1 MDHFTDS
8 SSEISPFGSGK
19 PPVPAQPASP
29 LHRIFFGADGLR
41 AGWSLLLFFA
51 LLFVF
56 GTAANRISRAIHP
69 PDKSH
74 SARHEEAPPGKSM
87 LGEAVTFSIVGLST
101 FVMSRVERRP
111 LRAYGIGATQRALP
125 HFLAGLAWGAALL
138 SVLVGTLFAAHLL
151 VFTGLQLSAA
161 AILRFGAEWA
171 LAFLLVGLF
180 EEYALRGYLQFTLAR
195 GLAGAFHAATAS
207 PYAKALGFWISAAI
221 FSFIFGFGHKS
232 NPGESPVGLV
242 SAGLIGL
249 VFCLSL
255 WRTGSLWWAIGFHA
269 AWDWAQS
276 FIYGV
281 ADSGH
286 MVAFH
291 LLGSHPQGKALLS
304 GGLTGPEG
312 SLIVLPVIL
321 LATAAILLTLRHTGW
336 PVPLTNTPSLTPVS
350 AASTES

>member
-1 MDHFTDS
+1 MDQDLALSGIAPIASTDPLPPA
-8 SSEISPFGSGK
+8 EQPSP
-19 PPVPAQPASP
+19 VRRA
-29 LHRIFFGADGLR
+29 FFGADGLR

-56 GTAANRISRAIHP
+56 GRAANRIAHALHP
-69 PDKSH
+69 KHLSEQSEMSPALS
-74 SARHEEAPPGKSM
+74 
-87 LGEAVTFSIVGLST
+87 LTFEAVQFGLIALATFI
-101 FVMSRVERRP
+101 MSRVERRP
-111 LRAYGIGATQRALP
+111 LRAYGIGATPHAVP

-138 SVLVGTLFAAHLL
+138 SLLVGTLYTTHLL
-151 VFTGLQLSAA
+151 VFTGLQLSGTAV
-161 AILRFGAEWA
+161 LRFAAEWFA
-171 LAFLLVGLF
+171 AFLFVGFF

-195 GLAGAFHAATAS
+195 GLAGACHAATSS
-207 PYAKALGFWISAAI
+207 PYAKTIGFWIAAAL

-232 NPGESPVGLV
+232 NVGESPLGLV

-276 FIYGV
+276 FLYGV

-286 MVAFH
+286 MAAFH
-291 LLGSHPQGKALLS
+291 LLGSHPQGKPLLS

-312 SLIVLPVIL
+312 SLYVLPDIL
-321 LATAAILLTLRHTGW
+321 LITVIILVSLRQTGW
-336 PVPLTNTPSLTPVS
+336 PTPVANTPSLTSPS
-350 AASTES
+350 ASSTES